1 MRRSLP
7 NRERR
12 NAARL
17 DLFDLVNKFKFTG
30 SGLLRQEFADQVKRL
45 PRKHVTSI
53 HAGDAPL
60 SILKQDVEEDNPK

>member
-17 DLFDLVNKFKFTG
+17 DLLDLINKFKVTG

-45 PRKHVTSI
+45 YCKHVTSI